1 MQNQI
6 ERNLLALN
14 QKINNACKTY
24 ERKLSDINLVAV
36 SKTVTTENIL
46 AAIKSGCK
54 IFGENYVK
62 EAQEKWPAIKQNHPQ
77 IKLHLIGHLQ
87 SNKASEAVALFDCI
101 ESLDSEKLAKELQKE
116 IVKVNQGQNEKN
128 LRNNDKISNQNAIIL
143 SKIPKIFIQ
152 INIGEEQQKSGIA
165 PHAAHDFIN
174 FARNECKLNVIGLM
188 CVPPTNEEPSSY
200 FALLAK
206 IAKENNLKKL
216 SMGMSA
222 DFPEAIALGAT
233 HIRVGTAIF
242 GER

>member
-36 SKTVTTENIL
+36 SKTVATENIL

-54 IFGENYVK
+54 LFGENYVK
-62 EAQEKWPAIKQNHPQ
+62 EAQEKWPAIKQDNPQ

-87 SNKASEAVALFDCI
+87 SNKAREAIELFDCI

-116 IVKVNQGQNEKN
+116 IARINLQNPQ
-128 LRNNDKISNQNAIIL
+128 NNNKTQNQNAIIL
-143 SKIPKIFIQ
+143 PKNPEIFIQ
-152 INIGEEQQKSGIA
+152 INIGEEQQKSGITPQLA
-165 PHAAHDFIN
+165 NDFIN
-174 FARNECKLNVIGLM
+174 FARNECKLNVVGLM
-188 CVPPTNEEPSSY
+188 CVPPSNEEPSPY

-206 IAKENNLKKL
+206 IAKENGLKKL

-222 DFPEAIALGAT
+222 DFSEAIALGAT

>member
-36 SKTVTTENIL
+36 SKTVAAENIL

-62 EAQEKWPAIKQNHPQ
+62 ETQEKWPAIKQNHPQ
-77 IKLHLIGHLQ
+77 TKLHLIGHLQ
-87 SNKASEAVALFDCI
+87 SNKAREAIDLFDCI

-116 IVKVNQGQNEKN
+116 IAKQQKN
-128 LRNNDKISNQNAIIL
+128 
-143 SKIPKIFIQ
+143 PEIFIQ

-165 PHAAHDFIN
+165 PQAAHDFIN
-174 FARNECKLNVIGLM
+174 FARNECKLNVTGLM
-188 CVPPTNEEPSSY
+188 CVPPTNEEPSPY

-206 IAKENNLKKL
+206 IAKENGLTKL

-222 DFPEAIALGAT
+222 DFSEAIALGST